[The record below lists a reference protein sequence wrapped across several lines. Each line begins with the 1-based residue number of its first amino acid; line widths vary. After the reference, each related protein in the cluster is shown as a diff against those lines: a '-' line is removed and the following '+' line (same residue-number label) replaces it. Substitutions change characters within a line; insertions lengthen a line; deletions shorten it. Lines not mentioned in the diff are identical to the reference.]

1 MTSPLSGR
9 APLVIAALLCAGS
22 IASAQG
28 WEGGVKSGVS
38 HAGLTARG
46 EFDWK
51 YALTSAVFTKRRIA
65 RGLSIQPELLYVRR
79 SGVSSIPGSTLTMT
93 ADNVELPVMFSLQL
107 PIGGGI
113 APYFS
118 AGPSLALRLRCRIQF
133 LGGGLVTNDDCDGGS
148 SGERSRRFDL
158 GIAGGA
164 GIGWTVGQ
172 MTLVVETRA
181 STGLRTYVLP
191 SDVRDARN
199 LSWSVLAGI
208 SVPLNPRRSAMPP
221 ERVPPLRA
229 PPLRAPPR
237 ASVPTV
243 PARPMTAPARTS
255 VGRPLAAGTRRFS
268 LTADDVDVR
277 ELIEGIAKATGF
289 NVIVATQV
297 HRRVSA
303 ALFDVTPEE
312 AIQALADVAGLSV
325 LSPIK
330 PGQATI
336 VVNSGAPPPTP
347 KSRAT
352 RP

>member
-1 MTSPLSGR
+1 MTFPLSGR
-9 APLVIAALLCAGS
+9 APLVIAALLYAGS

-51 YALTSAVFTKRRIA
+51 YALTSAVFAKRRIA
-65 RGLSIQPELLYVRR
+65 RGFSIQPELLYVRR

-93 ADNVELPVMFSLQL
+93 ADNVELPVMLNLYL
-107 PIGGGI
+107 PIGLGI

-118 AGPSLALRLRCRIQF
+118 AGPSFALRLRCKLQF
-133 LGGGLVTNDDCDGGS
+133 LGGGLITNDDCDGGS
-148 SGERSRRFDL
+148 GGGGVRSRRVDL
-158 GIAGGA
+158 GVAGGA
-164 GIGWTVGQ
+164 GIGWNVGQ

-191 SDVRDARN
+191 SDVRDARS

-221 ERVPPLRA
+221 VRVPLLA
-229 PPLRAPPR
+229 T
-237 ASVPTV
+237 VPAV
-243 PARPMTAPARTS
+243 PARPVIAPARTS
-255 VGRPLAAGTRRFS
+255 VRGPLVAGTTRRFT

-303 ALFDVTPEE
+303 ALFDVTAEE

-325 LSPIK
+325 MSPIR

-336 VVNSGAPPPTP
+336 VVSSGAPPPTP